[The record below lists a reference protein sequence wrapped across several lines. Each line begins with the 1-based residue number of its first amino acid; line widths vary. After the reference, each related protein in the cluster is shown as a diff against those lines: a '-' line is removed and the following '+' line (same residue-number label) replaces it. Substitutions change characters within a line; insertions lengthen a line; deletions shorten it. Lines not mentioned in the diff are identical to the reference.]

1 MTKNRILK
9 IIIEE
14 LESDAQ
20 KTVDDIANAPN
31 FDSNVDSVD
40 NPKELAQVMMAFYN
54 ELVDGDDSI
63 QGPDVL
69 KKVFASMLKQIEQES

>member
-20 KTVDDIANAPN
+20 KTVDDIANASN

-40 NPKELAQVMMAFYN
+40 NPKELAQVMMAFY
-54 ELVDGDDSI
+54 
-63 QGPDVL
+63 
-69 KKVFASMLKQIEQES
+69 

>member
-9 IIIEE
+9 IIFEE
-14 LESDAQ
+14 LETDAQ
-20 KTVDDIANAPN
+20 KTIDNIANSSN
-31 FDSNVDSVD
+31 FDSNVDSID
-40 NPKELAQVMMAFYN
+40 NEKELAQAMMAFYS

-69 KKVFASMLKQIEQES
+69 KKVFAAMLKQIEQES